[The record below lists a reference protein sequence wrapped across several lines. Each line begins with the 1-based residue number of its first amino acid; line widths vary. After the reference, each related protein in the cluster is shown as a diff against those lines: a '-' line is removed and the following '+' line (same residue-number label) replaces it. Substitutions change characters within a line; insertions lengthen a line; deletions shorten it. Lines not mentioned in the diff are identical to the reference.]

1 VIEPC
6 GAHRG
11 ALRRQRRGHANQR
24 AIACCTARSGNMGP
38 MDELTQRRIGFNETA
53 FRDVN
58 EAVEAGRGL
67 RNADELLAFVC
78 ECARLGC
85 NQLLSLSVTEYEAVR
100 RNPRQFVIVDGH
112 ELPETEDVVERHE
125 RYSVV
130 EKRAAGAEVAEQR
143 DPRAG
148 GGGPPGPQSS

>member
-1 VIEPC
+1 
-6 GAHRG
+6 
-11 ALRRQRRGHANQR
+11 
-24 AIACCTARSGNMGP
+24 
-38 MDELTQRRIGFNETA
+38 MDELTQQRIGFNEA
-53 FRDVN
+53 ALRAVN

-67 RNADELLAFVC
+67 RGADDLLAFVC

-85 NQLLSLSVTEYEAVR
+85 NQLLSLTVAEYEAVR
-100 RNPRQFVIVDGH
+100 RDPRRFVIVDGH

-130 EKRAAGAEVAEQR
+130 EKRAAGAEVAEER

-148 GGGPPGPQSS
+148 GGGPPGPQSA